1 MEETKGD
8 INNYAY
14 ANAFIDMFL
23 NEGNEVKQKE
33 SEAGKIGG
41 KIGGKKRNKR
51 VKDLTT
57 GIIYDSLS
65 DFAAAYGKS
74 SAWASKYKDKWEKL

>member
-1 MEETKGD
+1 MIEENRD
-8 INNYAY
+8 IND
-14 ANAFIDMFL
+14 FISAVIDEFL
-23 NEGNEVKQKE
+23 NDQAEIKHNE
-33 SEAGKIGG
+33 SEAG

-51 VKDLTT
+51 VKDITT

-74 SAWASKYKDKWEKL
+74 SAWASKYKDKWEKI

>member
-14 ANAFIDMFL
+14 LSAIMDEFF
-23 NEGNEVKQKE
+23 NEGKEVKQKE
-33 SEAGKIGG
+33 SEAG